1 MMNEIL
7 PGLWLG
13 KRPEV
18 ANIPTLHSNK
28 INCILT
34 IDRTPLP
41 AGAFSS
47 FKIMFLPA
55 NDTPYD
61 NLLKYFEKSI
71 NFIEENIESGV
82 LVHWYVTFVIFII
95 INLVKPERLVVQLL

>member
-18 ANIPTLHSNK
+18 STIPNLHSNK
-28 INCILT
+28 ISSILT

-47 FKIMFLPA
+47 FKVMFLPA

-71 NFIEENIESGV
+71 NFIEKNIESGV
-82 LVHWYVTFVIFII
+82 LVHW
-95 INLVKPERLVVQLL
+95 LVARICLIHLL